1 MAAQAT
7 ATVSMQPTGWPT
19 LAKREWGQQTGR
31 LSSLAERA
39 SNPHDGFFSLAKRAW
54 SQHIGCPIL
63 AKLGWACSVLRS
75 EAKDSASASRSE
87 ESVPAA
93 SEPHTRA
100 GWHFPG
106 LLFLI
111 SAVIILLDRITKIA
125 IDRTLP
131 LGGAHVVIPKVF
143 RITHVLNTGAAF
155 SLFGDSAS
163 PDRVR
168 WLLVSFSLAA
178 AIAIV
183 VVLLRMGRD
192 LKNRINATTIGL
204 ALILGGALGNVYD
217 RIKTGAV
224 IDFLEVHI
232 VHYHWPDFNLADS
245 AIVCGGILL
254 VLHSLIAA
262 SE

>member
-1 MAAQAT
+1 MVDEST
-7 ATVSMQPTGWPT
+7 ATP
-19 LAKREWGQQTGR
+19 
-31 LSSLAERA
+31 AET
-39 SNPHDGFFSLAKRAW
+39 
-54 SQHIGCPIL
+54 
-63 AKLGWACSVLRS
+63 
-75 EAKDSASASRSE
+75 
-87 ESVPAA
+87 PAPN
-93 SEPHTRA
+93 SKTR

-106 LLFLI
+106 WLFLL
-111 SAVIILLDRITKIA
+111 SVVIIVLDRLSKIA

-168 WLLVSFSLAA
+168 WILVSFSLVAA
-178 AIAIV
+178 VAIV
-183 VVLLRMGRD
+183 VVLLRMGRHVG
-192 LKNRINATTIGL
+192 NQINATTIGL

-262 SE
+262 RE